1 MTLSTSGW
9 ICWATQW
16 ASKGHPGCTGVH
28 QEKGR
33 KLCHCWQLHER
44 ETLCGLH
51 LQFPL
56 SVCHCCA
63 TYFENRPSQSNNT
76 LPHPETTELS
86 LRNSF
91 IIPSPHA
98 TPRGAHH
105 QDLKHNIY
113 IYGWKQGLGKV
124 ASGASCTFYIFLCVQ
139 QNWYFG
145 QVQLRYPLTVS
156 DIRTFMLHS
165 MPFSGCKISAGKSS
179 VQMKLRRCLGLPCLN
194 PLVTKS
200 FNVFTCKNLDDI

>member
-1 MTLSTSGW
+1 MYHDFINLW
-9 ICWATQW
+9 VICWATQW

-91 IIPSPHA
+91 IIPSPHGLVHFLYLFMRSAKLIFWTGA
-98 TPRGAHH
+98 TSLPSYRVGH
-105 QDLKHNIY
+105 
-113 IYGWKQGLGKV
+113 
-124 ASGASCTFYIFLCVQ
+124 
-139 QNWYFG
+139 
-145 QVQLRYPLTVS
+145 S
-156 DIRTFMLHS
+156 DIHVAFHAFFWMQNKRWQKFCADET
-165 MPFSGCKISAGKSS
+165 SALPWPSLSKSACDK
-179 VQMKLRRCLGLPCLN
+179 V
-194 PLVTKS
+194 
-200 FNVFTCKNLDDI
+200 I

>member
-1 MTLSTSGW
+1 M
-9 ICWATQW
+9 CWATQW

-44 ETLCGLH
+44 EALCGLH

-105 QDLKHNIY
+105 QDLKHDIYIY
-113 IYGWKQGLGKV
+113 IYGNKALEKWPVGPRALFIF
-124 ASGASCTFYIFLCVQ
+124 FYAF
-139 QNWYFG
+139 
-145 QVQLRYPLTVS
+145 S
-156 DIRTFMLHS
+156 KADILDRCNFATLLPCRTFGHS
-165 MPFSGCKISAGKSS
+165 CCI
-179 VQMKLRRCLGLPCLN
+179 PCL
-194 PLVTKS
+194 
-200 FNVFTCKNLDDI
+200 FLDAK